1 MRILQLGP
9 YPPPYGGIQVNLVA
23 IRDFLLKH
31 GHQCSVINITRHR
44 NKDSEGGV
52 YYPKSAFALLKLLYG
67 LKYDVVHLHIGGYLH
82 LRLLGLAF
90 VCSLIPHRKSVLSFH
105 SGGYPNSPAGRS
117 ARYTTLR
124 GFVFRRFDCIIAVNP
139 QIVEMFERFGVSRSR
154 LRLIEPH
161 AVGEQRCD
169 LDFPAP
175 LKAFIESHDPL
186 LLTVGLLERHYDMT
200 IQIDV
205 LEEIRERWP
214 AAGLVIIGSGS
225 LEKYLA
231 EHIASKSYAAHVL
244 LCGDVEHP
252 LTLRA
257 IEECDLFLR
266 TTFYDGDSIAVRE
279 ALHFGVPV
287 IATANG
293 MRPPGVHLVPVSD
306 ASALTNAIFNQLT
319 TGQGR
324 SNSGAE
330 GPQTGEPSDKNIAAV
345 VDVYRELI
353 EA

>member
-23 IRDFLLKH
+23 IRDFLLRN
-31 GHQCSVINITRHR
+31 GHHCDVINITRHR
-44 NKDSEGGV
+44 NKDSEGV
-52 YYPKSAFALLKLLYG
+52 YYPKSTFELLKLLYR
-67 LKYDVVHLHIGGYLH
+67 LQYDVVHLHIGGYLH

-90 VCSLIPHRKSVLSFH
+90 VCSLIPHTKSMLSFH

-124 GFVFRRFDCIIAVNP
+124 GFVLRRLDCIIAVNP
-139 QIVEMFERFGVSRSR
+139 QIAEMFERFGVSRSR

-161 AVGEQRCD
+161 AVVKQSRD

-186 LLTVGLLERHYDMT
+186 LLTVGLLEPHYDLT
-200 IQIDV
+200 TQIDV
-205 LEEIRERWP
+205 LEEIRKRQP
-214 AAGLVIIGSGS
+214 LAGLVIIGSGS
-225 LEKYLA
+225 LEKHLA
-231 EHIASKSYAAHVL
+231 EHIASKSYAADVL
-244 LCGDVEHP
+244 LCGDVEHQV
-252 LTLRA
+252 TLRA
-257 IEECDLFLR
+257 IEVCDLFLR
-266 TTFYDGDSIAVRE
+266 TTFYDGDSISVRE

-293 MRPPGVHLVPVSD
+293 MRPPGVHLVPVSNP
-306 ASALTNAIFNQLT
+306 SALTNAIINQLT

-330 GPQTGEPSDKNIAAV
+330 EPQSGESSDRNIAAV
-345 VDVYRELI
+345 IDVYQELI